1 MKDIIGAVLGSL
13 GLASLTYSLVIM
25 AQFGRKLGAV
35 TKMKPY
41 YKGYYIAASLVSVA
55 LVVRFVRASVFWAP
69 PGSTPSLL
77 TSPLF
82 YLFLYHLPLAMG
94 LCLGLAIT
102 WHYWSWLL
110 KER

>member
-1 MKDIIGAVLGSL
+1 MDIIGAILGSV
-13 GLASLTYSLVIM
+13 GLASLVYALVIL
-25 AQFGRKLGAV
+25 APFGRKLGAV

-41 YKGYYIAASLVSVA
+41 FKGYYVAASLVSVA

-69 PGSTPSLL
+69 RGSIPPLL
-77 TSPLF
+77 NSSIF
-82 YLFLYHLPLAMG
+82 YLFTYHIPLAIG
-94 LCLGLAIT
+94 LFLGLLIT

>member
-1 MKDIIGAVLGSL
+1 MMDIIGAVLGSV
-13 GLASLTYSLVIM
+13 GLASIVYALFIL

-41 YKGYYIAASLVSVA
+41 FKGYYVAASLVSVA

-69 PGSTPSLL
+69 RGSIPSLL
-77 TSPLF
+77 NSSIF
-82 YLFLYHLPLAMG
+82 YLFLYHLPLVIG
-94 LCLGLAIT
+94 LCLGLLIT

-110 KER
+110 KE

>member
-1 MKDIIGAVLGSL
+1 MTDIVGAVLGSL
-13 GLASLTYSLVIM
+13 GLGSLIFALVIL

-35 TKMKPY
+35 TKMKAY
-41 YKGYYIAASLVSVA
+41 YKGYYVASCLVGIA
-55 LVVRFVRASVFWAP
+55 LVTRAIRASVFWAP

-77 TSPLF
+77 TSSVF
-82 YLFLYHLPLAMG
+82 YLFLYHLPLLVG
-94 LCLGLAIT
+94 LGLGLAIT